1 MEKRRV
7 VVTGM
12 GVVSPFGVGMEKFWS
27 NLIAGNSGVRTL
39 QSVDIDKHLVKIG
52 AEVPDFNPEEYIDAK
67 EAKRMDRFTQFAIV
81 AADEA
86 VKDSGLN
93 LEEEDLTKIGVIS
106 GSGAGGFI
114 TIEKNHKAM
123 LEKGFTKCSPFT
135 VPMLISN
142 MAAGKISIK
151 FGIKGPNK
159 SVVSACATGA
169 HSVGDAVRI
178 IQYGDADVMIAGG
191 TEAIICDMGMGA
203 FTCARTLSRHN
214 DEPQK
219 ASRPYDKD
227 RDGFVMGEGSGM
239 LVLEELEHAKKRGA
253 KIYAEVAG
261 YGQSSDAYDPVAP
274 DPEGKGV
281 ELAIKNA
288 LRDAD
293 LKPEDVQY
301 INTHGTSTHLGDIAE
316 SQIIAKVFGD
326 KDANKNLL
334 VSSTK
339 SMTGHMI
346 GGTGSAES
354 IVCIKAISEGIVPPT
369 INLDNQDEEVANLD
383 YVPHKSR
390 KHEVKVAMNNSF
402 GFGGC
407 NAVLIFKKYEG

>member
-1 MEKRRV
+1 MSKRRV

-12 GVVSPFGVGMEKFWS
+12 GVVSPLGVGVDKFWS
-27 NLIAGNSGVRTL
+27 GLIAGKSGVRTL
-39 QSVDIDKHLVKIG
+39 QSVTLDQQIVKIG
-52 AEVPDFNPEEYIDAK
+52 AEIPDFNVEDYLDAK
-67 EAKRMDRFTQFAIV
+67 EAKRMDRFIQFAVI
-81 AADEA
+81 ASEEA
-86 VKDSGLN
+86 CKDSGLN
-93 LEEEDLTKIGVIS
+93 LEEEDLTRIGVIA

-114 TIEKNHKAM
+114 TIEKNHTIM
-123 LEKGFTKCSPFT
+123 LERGFNKCSPFT

-151 FGIKGPNK
+151 FGLRGPNK

-169 HSVGDAVRI
+169 HSVGDAVRT
-178 IQYGDADVMIAGG
+178 IQCGDADVMFAGG

-203 FTCARTLSRHN
+203 FTSARTLSKHN
-214 DEPQK
+214 DEPEK

-239 LVLEELEHAKKRGA
+239 LILEELEHAKKRGA
-253 KIYAEVAG
+253 RIYAEVAG

-288 LRDAD
+288 LRDAN
-293 LKPEDVQY
+293 LEPKDVQY
-301 INTHGTSTHLGDIAE
+301 INMHGTSTHLGDIAE
-316 SQIIAKVFGD
+316 SNIVAKVFGD
-326 KDANKNLL
+326 KEQNKNLL

-354 IVCIKAISEGIVPPT
+354 IVCIKTITDGIIPPT
-369 INLDNQDEEVANLD
+369 INLENQDEEVANLD
-383 YVPHKSR
+383 YVPNKAREHK
-390 KHEVKVAMNNSF
+390 VDVAMNNSF

-407 NAVLIFKKYEG
+407 NAVLIFKRYED